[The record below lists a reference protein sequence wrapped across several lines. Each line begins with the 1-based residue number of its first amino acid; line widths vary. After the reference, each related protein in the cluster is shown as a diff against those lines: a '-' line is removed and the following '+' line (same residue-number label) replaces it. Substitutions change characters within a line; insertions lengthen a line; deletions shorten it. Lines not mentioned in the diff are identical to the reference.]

1 MFCSIDAESAIETTK
16 RLFEL
21 ARTPKR
27 IEVLINFDEE
37 DFDTKSL
44 EIAFTEELP
53 EYIDNIKIVLSP
65 KGFGYCDCRRMFE
78 EMFDKSTGEFIFEF
92 NDSFESITTGYD
104 ELVNKYRGK
113 LVFLT
118 VDEICD
124 VDDTKQKWHEYFDFP
139 IVHRKWI
146 EITGRLCYTNSP
158 ASDLYPIL
166 KYYPDIV
173 KPSGIKLVHFP
184 GHPPSSSQ
192 SKTDSNSQGMCTL
205 IDDESYRFNKKIL
218 HKGKTLYHYE
228 SLQEIDI
235 PRVRKFLELNSEY
248 KV

>member
-1 MFCSIDAESAIETTK
+1 MFCSIEAESAIQTTK

-21 ARTPKR
+21 ARIPDR

-37 DFDTKSL
+37 DFDMKSL
-44 EIAFTEELP
+44 ETAFITELP

-78 EMFDKSTGEFIFEF
+78 EMFDVSTGEFIFEF
-92 NDSFESITTGYD
+92 NDSFESMTPNYD
-104 ELVNKYRGK
+104 TLIEKYTNK

-118 VDEICD
+118 VDEITD
-124 VDDTKQKWHEYFDFP
+124 VDDTRQKWHELFDFP

-146 EITGRLCYTNSP
+146 ELTGRFCYTNAP

-166 KYYPDIV
+166 KYYSEIV

-184 GHPPSSSQ
+184 GHEAL
-192 SKTDSNSQGMCTL
+192 SNEATEESNVQGMCSL
-205 IDDESYRFNKKIL
+205 ITDESYKYNKKVL
-218 HKGKTLYHYE
+218 HRGKPLYFYE
-228 SLQEIDI
+228 ALQEIDI
-235 PRVRKFLELNSEY
+235 PRVKRFLEMNPEY

>member
-92 NDSFESITTGYD
+92 NEYHVCKCYEDSF
-104 ELVNKYRGK
+104 R
-113 LVFLT
+113 
-118 VDEICD
+118 
-124 VDDTKQKWHEYFDFP
+124 
-139 IVHRKWI
+139 
-146 EITGRLCYTNSP
+146 RL
-158 ASDLYPIL
+158 AS
-166 KYYPDIV
+166 
-173 KPSGIKLVHFP
+173 
-184 GHPPSSSQ
+184 
-192 SKTDSNSQGMCTL
+192 
-205 IDDESYRFNKKIL
+205 
-218 HKGKTLYHYE
+218 
-228 SLQEIDI
+228 
-235 PRVRKFLELNSEY
+235 
-248 KV
+248 